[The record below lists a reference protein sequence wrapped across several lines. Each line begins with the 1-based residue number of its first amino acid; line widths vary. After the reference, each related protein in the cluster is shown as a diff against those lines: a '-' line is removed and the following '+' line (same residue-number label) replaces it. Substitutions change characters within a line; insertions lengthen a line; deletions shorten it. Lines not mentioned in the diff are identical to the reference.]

1 MSFVYQLSRKL
12 NINNSSF
19 IRSVN
24 SFKGLEHR
32 HEVFYK
38 KKNVIFINDS
48 KATSFEATKHALM
61 SNKNIYWIVGG
72 LPKKNDYFYLKNL
85 KKKIIKAYI
94 IGKNL
99 SFFKKQIKKYIPYK
113 ISRNMKNAV
122 NNIYKDIRVNGN
134 SEKII
139 LLSPAAAS
147 FDQYK
152 NFENRG
158 IYFKKLIMRKFKR
171 S

>member
-1 MSFVYQLSRKL
+1 MSFVYQLSKKF
-12 NINNSSF
+12 NINDSAF

-24 SFKGLEHR
+24 SFKGLKHR

-38 KKNVIFINDS
+38 KNGIIFINDS

-72 LPKKNDYFYLKNL
+72 LPKKKDYFHLKSF
-85 KKKIIKAYI
+85 KKLIIKAYI

-99 SFFKKQIKKYIPYK
+99 TFFKKQIQKYIPYK

-122 NNIYKDIRVNGN
+122 NDIYKDIRISRVPD
-134 SEKII
+134 KTI

-147 FDQYK
+147 FDQFK

-158 IYFKKLIMRKFKR
+158 IYFKNLIMEKFKR